1 MRPKPLLIAVILV
14 GLALVVYFAAQPIE
28 NRSGL
33 PSLSESALD
42 LRVLDQKLEPV
53 ARAIAESR
61 LTGRSQPVMLQI
73 SESEFFS
80 KIADWSRPGLP
91 LIGINS
97 GEAYLG
103 ADGVIF
109 FGEFNLARIDFQF
122 RIDFS
127 LRIEDAARELTLE
140 HAQIGELTAPEWFR
154 NVAVT
159 SINATFNA
167 GLPRVPIDTRTLIIS
182 DQSMVISGVTLG
194 I

>member
-80 KIADWSRPGLP
+80 KIADWSRPGP
-91 LIGINS
+91 
-97 GEAYLG
+97 A
-103 ADGVIF
+103 
-109 FGEFNLARIDFQF
+109 IDRHKF
-122 RIDFS
+122 R
-127 LRIEDAARELTLE
+127 R
-140 HAQIGELTAPEWFR
+140 
-154 NVAVT
+154 
-159 SINATFNA
+159 
-167 GLPRVPIDTRTLIIS
+167 GLPWS
-182 DQSMVISGVTLG
+182 
-194 I
+194 